1 MFFGPMCISR
11 RLLRKRLSAMSRGSR
26 AGGSGHLRRGPM
38 QSIAYPRG
46 PWHGRIDA
54 WPGRRAI
61 VAQIAKPIANA
72 IRTVLRH
79 TPSQCASC
87 WERRIS
93 RRRLPSDRIIR
104 DSGIECYGMSAAQ
117 PLSSTLENRCTL
129 FFECKL
135 RFFSIVCLADNGCLI
150 LLIAVSV
157 AQAHVLDY
165 V

>member
-1 MFFGPMCISR
+1 MPADRGAYGVDRCS
-11 RLLRKRLSAMSRGSR
+11 LLLTQGALGTAGSTL
-26 AGGSGHLRRGPM
+26 GLVG
-38 QSIAYPRG
+38 
-46 PWHGRIDA
+46 
-54 WPGRRAI
+54 AI

-87 WERRIS
+87 WERRIL

-104 DSGIECYGMSAAQ
+104 DSGIGCYGMSAAQ

-165 V
+165 I